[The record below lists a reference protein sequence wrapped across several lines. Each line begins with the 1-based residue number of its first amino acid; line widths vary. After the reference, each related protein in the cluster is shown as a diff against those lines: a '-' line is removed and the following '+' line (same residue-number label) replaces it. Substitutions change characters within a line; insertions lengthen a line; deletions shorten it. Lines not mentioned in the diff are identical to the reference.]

1 MRLQGDLM
9 TGRQLLALVG
19 LIVVGV
25 AVSCLLQATR
35 PIGQYAGDAGSVLQ
49 ILSDERS
56 PQVSAGTADVTLV
69 VFSDY
74 QCPACRKA
82 DPAMRA
88 AIAEDGNVRIV
99 YKDWP
104 VFGERSERAAEVAL
118 ASRHQGIYPKIHH
131 ALMSSR
137 SLQDSA
143 LREAVED
150 AGGDWR
156 QLQAD
161 LVHHRL
167 LIADHLAQNSQ
178 EALSLGLE
186 GTPGYLIGPF
196 VIKGALTEREFR
208 RAFTQARLDSEIR
221 S

>member
-1 MRLQGDLM
+1 MRLHSDLM
-9 TGRQLLALVG
+9 TGRQLPALIG
-19 LIVVGV
+19 LIVVGA
-25 AVSCLLQATR
+25 AVSYLLQNTR
-35 PIGQYAGDAGSVLQ
+35 RIGRYAGDSGLAAQ
-49 ILSDERS
+49 ILADKRS

-69 VFSDY
+69 LFSDY

-82 DPAMRA
+82 DPAMQA
-88 AIAEDGNVRIV
+88 AIIKDGNVRIV

-118 ASRHQGIYPKIHH
+118 AARHQGIYPQVHH

-137 SLQDSA
+137 SLDDAA

-150 AGGDWR
+150 SGGNWR

-161 LVHHRL
+161 LTHHRL
-167 LIADHLAQNSQ
+167 SIADHLAQNGQ
-178 EALSLGLE
+178 EAFSLGLE

-196 VIKGALTEREFR
+196 VIQGALTEREFL
-208 RAFTQARLDSEIR
+208 RAFAQARAKL
-221 S
+221 

>member
-1 MRLQGDLM
+1 M

-25 AVSCLLQATR
+25 VVSYLLQTTKPVGR
-35 PIGQYAGDAGSVLQ
+35 YVGDAGSVARILQ
-49 ILSDERS
+49 DERS

-69 VFSDY
+69 LFSDY

-82 DPAMRA
+82 DPAMQA
-88 AIAEDGNVRIV
+88 AVAEDGNVRIV

-104 VFGERSERAAEVAL
+104 VFGERSERAAEVGL
-118 ASRHQGIYPKIHH
+118 AARHQGIYPQVHH
-131 ALMSSR
+131 ALMRSR
-137 SLQDSA
+137 SLHDAA
-143 LREAVED
+143 LREAVENS
-150 AGGDWR
+150 GGDWR

-161 LVHHRL
+161 LAHHRAS
-167 LIADHLAQNSQ
+167 IADHLARNSH

-196 VIKGALTEREFR
+196 VIQGALTEREFL
-208 RAFTQARLDSEIR
+208 RAFAQARAKL
-221 S
+221 